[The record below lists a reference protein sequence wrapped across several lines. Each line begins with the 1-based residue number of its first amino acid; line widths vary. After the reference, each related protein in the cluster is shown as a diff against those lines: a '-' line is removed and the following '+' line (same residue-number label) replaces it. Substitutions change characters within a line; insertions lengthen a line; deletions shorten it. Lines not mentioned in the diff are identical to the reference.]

1 MISALYVRGLKKADE
16 EDSIMLHCHIA
27 PKASLVL
34 SLLILVGVG
43 CVFFG
48 EQANASSEDCTLK
61 NVKGAYGATFTGAIT
76 GVGPY
81 AAAARIVCD
90 GKGNCHAEG
99 TQSINGNIL
108 PLVDESATYIVNPD
122 CTGSIAVVLVGGP
135 PINFNFIIVN
145 RGKEIRSI
153 QTDPGTAITGNLRQQ

>member
-1 MISALYVRGLKKADE
+1 
-16 EDSIMLHCHIA
+16 MLQRHIPA
-27 PKASLVL
+27 KASLVF
-34 SLLILVGVG
+34 SFLILLGVG
-43 CVFFG
+43 YIFFG

-61 NVKGAYGATFTGAIT
+61 NVKGAYGATFTGAII
-76 GVGPY
+76 
-81 AAAARIVCD
+81 AAESLTVPFAAVARIVCD

-108 PLVDESATYIVNPD
+108 PFVDESATYIVNPD

-135 PINFNFIIVN
+135 RINFNFIIVN

>member
-1 MISALYVRGLKKADE
+1 VFSF
-16 EDSIMLHCHIA
+16 
-27 PKASLVL
+27 
-34 SLLILVGVG
+34 LILLGIG
-43 CVFFG
+43 YIFYE

-76 GVGPY
+76 GFGPY
-81 AAAARIVCD
+81 TAVARLICD
-90 GKGNCHAEG
+90 GKGGCHAEG
-99 TQSINGNIL
+99 TQSINGEIL

-122 CTGSIAVVLVGGP
+122 CTGSIAAILVGGAR
-135 PINFNFIIVN
+135 INFNFIIVN